1 MSILL
6 RILIVNKIRGI
17 NGTRLGLLNL
27 LWWFA
32 WGYGAGSQSVQTTA
46 YIGLSCGFMSCIVGA
61 VLFTVL
67 AAVMVKKYFQDM
79 PLGPLDEK
87 KQEGGR

>member
-1 MSILL
+1 
-6 RILIVNKIRGI
+6 
-17 NGTRLGLLNL
+17 
-27 LWWFA
+27 
-32 WGYGAGSQSVQTTA
+32 
-46 YIGLSCGFMSCIVGA
+46 
-61 VLFTVL
+61 LFTVL